1 MSTAVIELILSEIGA
16 TESVRN
22 ADKCA
27 FAYLSKFTENQHDDS
42 ATIAYLD
49 FSVVRNEDKL
59 QLYGKKFDGTNELI
73 SPQLIH
79 QYNLVEADSLCKTM
93 VDAVHNHYLKNDSIT
108 VDLVR
113 AFLATSPDAL
123 SEREFMDLWAQ
134 FYKSERKSPCSR
146 CAVINGAMY
155 NIHGC

>member
-1 MSTAVIELILSEIGA
+1 MSTAVIELILNEIGP

-27 FAYLSKFTENQHDDS
+27 FAYISKFTENQHDDS
-42 ATIAYLD
+42 SMVPYVD
-49 FSVVRNEDKL
+49 FSVVRNTDKL
-59 QLYGKKFDGTNELI
+59 ELYGKNFDGTNELI

-79 QYNLVEADSLCKTM
+79 KNNLVEADSLCKTM
-93 VDAVHNHYLKNDSIT
+93 VGMVHNHYVKNDNET

-113 AFLATSPDAL
+113 TFLATSPDA
-123 SEREFMDLWAQ
+123 STEREFLDLWAK
-134 FYKSERKSPCSR
+134 FYKSERKSDCDR
-146 CAVINGAMY
+146 CTVINGAMY